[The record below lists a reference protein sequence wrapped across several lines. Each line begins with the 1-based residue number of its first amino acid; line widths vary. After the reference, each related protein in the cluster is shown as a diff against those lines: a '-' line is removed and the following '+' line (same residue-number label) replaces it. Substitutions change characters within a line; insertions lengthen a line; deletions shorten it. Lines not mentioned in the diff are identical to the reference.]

1 MRANVGPTD
10 RAIRIVVGM
19 VLVSLTFIG
28 PRSAWGFLGLI
39 PLVTGFI
46 GWCPLYRMLG
56 IDTCSRTPGRTA

>member
-28 PRSAWGFLGLI
+28 PRTAWGFLGVI
-39 PLVTGFI
+39 PLITGFI
-46 GWCPLYRMLG
+46 GWCPLYRLLG
-56 IDTCSRTPGRTA
+56 IDTCAHAPGKAS